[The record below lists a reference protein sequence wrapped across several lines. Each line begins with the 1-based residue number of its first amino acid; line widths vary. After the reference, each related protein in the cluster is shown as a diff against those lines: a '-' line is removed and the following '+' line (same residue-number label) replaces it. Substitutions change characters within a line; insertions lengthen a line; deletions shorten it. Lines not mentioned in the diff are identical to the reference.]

1 MTELRE
7 AKWADCNW
15 LVSTKLNRLCRPSAR
30 VRPCVKVA
38 DDAGRGHE
46 TGGCVSPDEP
56 DDMFYLVS
64 ALNISFTTAEKIVI
78 FM

>member
-1 MTELRE
+1 M
-7 AKWADCNW
+7 
-15 LVSTKLNRLCRPSAR
+15 
-30 VRPCVKVA
+30 RPCVKVA